1 MTALLPAR
9 PHLHR
14 LEYWLPVLLA
24 LAWALFGSP
33 PRAAGQVIRG
43 TLVEQDFGTPIEGAA
58 ILLLDADGMR
68 VAWTLTDA
76 AGRFFF
82 SLDVGGRY
90 ILRAERIGH
99 ASTTSDGL
107 DIAGGETL
115 VYRMEARVEPI
126 QLSELKV
133 EGTSRNCRIRPEEG
147 VATARVWEE
156 TRKALEAAA
165 RTAERGVYQF
175 VLRFFDRT
183 MDDRGETV
191 LSETSRVGRRFRRRP
206 FRSLEASK
214 LIEEG
219 FVQPDGDGSFYYAPD
234 ADVLL
239 SDVFLDT
246 HCFRLREG
254 KDEHEGLLG
263 LEFEPTRNR
272 DVSEISGTLWI
283 DPSNAELQRLEY
295 RYEKLGFSVGR
306 SPVGGTL
313 IFAGLPNG
321 TWFIKEWSIRMP
333 ILGREPRATRT
344 LEPLGGLA
352 RTASPARVVGI
363 KEEGALVLGV
373 RDSSGNV
380 VVDSEGGTIT
390 GVVLNNALRPVGGA
404 TVHVAGT
411 DQTENTQ
418 DDGLFRLGLLGD
430 GTYELVVNH
439 PDLASLGYRGAR
451 TPVQATAG
459 QVRSVRLYLPD
470 RWRVLDEGC
479 DDRDPD
485 EGGIVAGW
493 IEHAETGQ
501 AVRGASVQVTWTEWE
516 FEGGQRVNER
526 RTSVEMTSREDGFF
540 IVCGAPVDTAI
551 SVLVQAVGMSQGHET
566 VRLGRKGD
574 LARPIVK
581 MRPMDDGS

>member
-1 MTALLPAR
+1 M
-9 PHLHR
+9 
-14 LEYWLPVLLA
+14 
-24 LAWALFGSP
+24 
-33 PRAAGQVIRG
+33 
-43 TLVEQDFGTPIEGAA
+43 EQDFGIPIEGAA
-58 ILLLDADGMR
+58 ILLLDADETQ

-82 SLDVGGRY
+82 SLDAGGRY
-90 ILRAERIGH
+90 ILRADRIGH
-99 ASTTSDGL
+99 ASTTSEGL
-107 DIAGGETL
+107 DIAEGETL
-115 VYRMEARVEPI
+115 VYQMEARVEPI

-133 EGTSRNCRIRPEEG
+133 EGTSRSCRVRPEEG

-183 MDDRGETV
+183 MDDRGQTV

-219 FVQPDGDGSFYYAPD
+219 FVQPDGDGFFYYAPD

-254 KDEHEGLLG
+254 NDEYEGLLG

-272 DVSEISGTLWI
+272 DVPEISGTLWI

-333 ILGREPRATRT
+333 ILGRPESQITSLLPGLPRT
-344 LEPLGGLA
+344 
-352 RTASPARVVGI
+352 TAPPTVVGI
-363 KEEGALVLGV
+363 NEEGARVLRV
-373 RDSSGNV
+373 QDSSGNV

-390 GVVLNNALRPVGGA
+390 GVVLNNALEPVGGA
-404 TVHVAGT
+404 TVHVTGT
-411 DQTENTQ
+411 NQTENTQ

-439 PDLASLGYRGAR
+439 PDLASLGYTGAR

-459 QVRSVRLYLPD
+459 QFRSVRLYLPD
-470 RWRVLDEGC
+470 RWRVLDEDCG
-479 DDRDPD
+479 DRDPD

-501 AVRGASVQVTWTEWE
+501 AVQGASVRVTWTEWE
-516 FEGGQRVNER
+516 FKGGQRVNER

-551 SVLVQAVGMSQGHET
+551 SVDVQAVGMSSGHET
-566 VRLGRKGD
+566 IQLAREGD

-581 MRPMDDGS
+581 MRPMNDGP